1 MYALTLIL
9 TQTLAPLFENRKGDD
24 KMADQEQLNYGT
36 FEATLERSKKL
47 EMDLQEN
54 PAKYKVLTGD
64 RPTGRLHIGH
74 LFGSIQNR
82 VRLHKMGVPTFIVIA
97 DYQVLTDRDTFE
109 NIADNIQQLTI
120 DYIAAGIDPMDGKT
134 FIFPHSHVPELN
146 QLLLPFL
153 TLVTSAELDRNPTVK
168 EEIQASGQK
177 RINAG
182 MYTYPVHQAA
192 DILFCKGTVVP
203 VGKDQ
208 LPHLE
213 LTRTIARRFNER
225 FAKNKP
231 VFPEP
236 QPLLSQAP
244 IILGLDGSQKMS
256 KSRNNA
262 IMLSASEDETAQL
275 IKKAKTDSE
284 RTITYDP
291 ENRPEVANL
300 LLLVSLATGR
310 KPEEIAAEIG
320 DAGSGQLKRVL
331 TEALNEYL
339 RPLRAR
345 RKELEQNI
353 DYVRDVLRSGV
364 AAARA
369 EAVRTLEEVR
379 EAMNMKI

>member
-120 DYIAAGIDPMDGKT
+120 DYIAAGIDPTDGKT

-153 TLVTSAELDRNPTVK
+153 TLVTNAELDRNPTVK